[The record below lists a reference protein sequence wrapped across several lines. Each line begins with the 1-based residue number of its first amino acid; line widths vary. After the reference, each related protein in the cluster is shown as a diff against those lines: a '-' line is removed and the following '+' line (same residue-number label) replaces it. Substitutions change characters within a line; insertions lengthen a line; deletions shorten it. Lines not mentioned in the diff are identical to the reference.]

1 MIAGADTSVYAM
13 EKWDIRESTLSS
25 VRYAGRP
32 FFISDSARAL
42 LAPYSAD
49 SSKLFVRIQF
59 PSCERC
65 ISQLVRSL
73 KRNENRL
80 GTTNI
85 ILVTEFHDDDEVA
98 EFVRRYDLGGFR
110 FLRCPG
116 VGTVSRPEKLYRL
129 VHVRRHRRTSAQRIC
144 WFAPNTTITCTTT
157 ISPNCRD
164 GRNNESY
171 ISDFYR

>member
-1 MIAGADTSVYAM
+1 MKNAFIVGMILLNGFLLYALIRTGSAAKQRMIAGAALPDTSVCAM

-32 FFISDSARAL
+32 FFISDNARAL

-110 FLRCPG
+110 VCNI
-116 VGTVSRPEKLYRL
+116 PELEL
-129 VHVRRHRRTSAQRIC
+129 C
-144 WFAPNTTITCTTT
+144 L
-157 ISPNCRD
+157 D
-164 GRNNESY
+164 L
-171 ISDFYR
+171 

>member
-1 MIAGADTSVYAM
+1 M
-13 EKWDIRESTLSS
+13 
-25 VRYAGRP
+25 
-32 FFISDSARAL
+32 
-42 LAPYSAD
+42 
-49 SSKLFVRIQF
+49 RIQF

-110 FLRCPG
+110 LFNIPELELCLDLKNFIGSYMFTLSPDFRAENLLVCSKHNDYMHDDYFTQLPG
-116 VGTVSRPEKLYRL
+116 RAE
-129 VHVRRHRRTSAQRIC
+129 
-144 WFAPNTTITCTTT
+144 
-157 ISPNCRD
+157 
-164 GRNNESY
+164 
-171 ISDFYR
+171 

>member
-1 MIAGADTSVYAM
+1 M
-13 EKWDIRESTLSS
+13 S

-85 ILVTEFHDDDEVA
+85 ILVTEFHDDGEVA

-110 FLRCPG
+110 LFNI
-116 VGTVSRPEKLYRL
+116 PELELCLDLKNFIG
-129 VHVRRHRRTSAQRIC
+129 S
-144 WFAPNTTITCTTT
+144 FAPNTTITCTTT

-171 ISDFYR
+171 ISYFYR